1 MLLPTFGII
10 SMVILFSSNL
20 SNVLGNPCTQITVNG
35 AIGAG
40 GTGGDGGVGVEVY
53 GREVLGSAEVTDE
66 LVGFLGVFRVL
77 VKGVD
82 DGAAG
87 GAIGFE
93 GCLVGF

>member
-1 MLLPTFGII
+1 M
-10 SMVILFSSNL
+10 
-20 SNVLGNPCTQITVNG
+20 
-35 AIGAG
+35 
-40 GTGGDGGVGVEVY
+40 EVY